1 MDRIWLKN
9 YPAGVP
15 HEVNPGQYRS
25 LTELIEESLRK
36 NAARPFT
43 VCMDRWMSYGE
54 LDELSAALGAWL
66 QSQGLEPGARV
77 AIMLPNVPQFT
88 IAYFGAHY
96 AACPVVPLNVLLT
109 GDEVAYHLTDS
120 EAQVLVLWE
129 GFYEAGAAGF
139 ARAECCKIGRAH
151 V

>member
-1 MDRIWLKN
+1 MKAGKHVAMLHGRLCTRGRAEGTIPRHAAWAAPTEQDTMDRIWLKN

-77 AIMLPNVPQFT
+77 AIMLP
-88 IAYFGAHY
+88 
-96 AACPVVPLNVLLT
+96 
-109 GDEVAYHLTDS
+109 
-120 EAQVLVLWE
+120 
-129 GFYEAGAAGF
+129 
-139 ARAECCKIGRAH
+139 KIGRAH